1 MVLSRPSITG
11 EQLLNAISSLT
22 ELVHHQAQRH
32 DRCCQQVEHVSAL
45 HRSDFDRNEWNNIS
59 RNNTS
64 GHDDRT
70 QATASP
76 YEHPV
81 RPSPLQSQGME
92 SLLTWEPLRMF
103 RPSSSTFDTA
113 DDPEAPSS
121 QLPNFDHKELSRLEE
136 KYIVGVHTKNPFL
149 DLIDLHNKILQ
160 VAENG
165 LDWSTRTCLVT
176 LVCAIGALTQRYQ
189 DPANI
194 SITTP
199 SPGVVRSSVGYESD
213 TELAMQFWGIAA
225 RRLGFAI
232 GHNDIESVQCL
243 CLAG

>member
-1 MVLSRPSITG
+1 MVGDRDDGCVYDVEPPATETPRKYG
-11 EQLLNAISSLT
+11 RKLNCF
-22 ELVHHQAQRH
+22 E
-32 DRCCQQVEHVSAL
+32 
-45 HRSDFDRNEWNNIS
+45 
-59 RNNTS
+59 
-64 GHDDRT
+64 
-70 QATASP
+70 
-76 YEHPV
+76 
-81 RPSPLQSQGME
+81 SQGME
-92 SLLTWEPLRMF
+92 TLLAWEPLTAF
-103 RPSSSTFDTA
+103 ELSAPAFDTVT
-113 DDPEAPSS
+113 ELEIPSS
-121 QLPNFDHKELSRLEE
+121 QLPNMDYRELSRLEA
-136 KYIVGVHTKNPFL
+136 KYIVGVHIKNPFL
-149 DLIDLHNKILQ
+149 DLTDLHNKILQ

-232 GHNDIESVQCL
+232 GHNDVESVQCL

>member
-1 MVLSRPSITG
+1 MTG
-11 EQLLNAISSLT
+11 EQLLEAIGSLSD
-22 ELVHHQAQRH
+22 LVRRQTQRH
-32 DRCCQQVEHVSAL
+32 DWCCQQAGQSNISHETGND
-45 HRSDFDRNEWNNIS
+45 RSDWSATHRKDSAGCSE
-59 RNNTS
+59 
-64 GHDDRT
+64 GVPG
-70 QATASP
+70 TASP
-76 YEHPV
+76 YGRPP
-81 RPSPLQSQGME
+81 RPSALQSQGIE
-92 SLLTWEPLRMF
+92 ALLTWEPLIAF
-103 RPSSSTFDTA
+103 RPSSSTFYTA
-113 DDPEAPSS
+113 DDLEVPSS
-121 QLPNFDHKELSRLEE
+121 QLPDIGHKALSRLEE

-149 DLIDLHNKILQ
+149 DLSDLHNKILQ

-213 TELAMQFWGIAA
+213 AELAMQFWGIAA

-232 GHNDIESVQCL
+232 GQNDIESVQCL